1 MNDEIIIKAKADI
14 EVIKHRIYE
23 VRGLR
28 VMLDRDLAELYNV
41 ETRALNQAV
50 RRNIDRFP
58 EDFMFVMTDDEM
70 NAWKSQIVM
79 SNSIR
84 MGMRRPPVVF
94 TELGIAM
101 LSSVLRSETAIQVN
115 INIMRAFV
123 MIRQAVAAW
132 QDTNLKVEQF
142 WGVGEKTAQHLHNMG
157 VFTGKQLRGLT
168 IQQLTTQFGKMGK
181 VLYDFARGIDERPV
195 ITEWVRKSVGCERT
209 YINDLTKKE
218 DMLAELDTLADELE
232 TRLTRNNFKGRTLVL
247 KVKFNDF
254 KQSTHSSSENGVI
267 EHKERIMSL
276 VRQLLDD
283 VDFQQR
289 PVRLLGI
296 TVTNPVE
303 DEVRR
308 GPVQL
313 YIEWPPY
320 PISEKDAE

>member
-1 MNDEIIIKAKADI
+1 MNDEIIIKANADI

-58 EDFMFVMTDDEM
+58 EDFMFVMTEDEM

-123 MIRQAVAAW
+123 AIRHAIGAW
-132 QDTNLKVEQF
+132 QGVNLKVEQLSHK
-142 WGVGEKTAQHLHNMG
+142 VDNLNARVDEILHEQNENNMEMAVQIG
-157 VFTGKQLRGLT
+157 ALNDALDQLRE
-168 IQQLTTQFGKMGK
+168 QPAMP
-181 VLYDFARGIDERPV
+181 R
-195 ITEWVRKSVGCERT
+195 RKIG
-209 YINDLTKKE
+209 YK
-218 DMLAELDTLADELE
+218 
-232 TRLTRNNFKGRTLVL
+232 
-247 KVKFNDF
+247 
-254 KQSTHSSSENGVI
+254 H
-267 EHKERIMSL
+267 
-276 VRQLLDD
+276 
-283 VDFQQR
+283 
-289 PVRLLGI
+289 
-296 TVTNPVE
+296 
-303 DEVRR
+303 
-308 GPVQL
+308 
-313 YIEWPPY
+313 
-320 PISEKDAE
+320 

>member
-1 MNDEIIIKAKADI
+1 MNEEIIIKANADI

-123 MIRQAVAAW
+123 AIRHAIGAW
-132 QDTNLKVEQF
+132 QGVNLKVEQLEHK
-142 WGVGEKTAQHLHNMG
+142 VDNLNARVDEILHEQNENNMEMA
-157 VFTGKQLRGLT
+157 VQINALNDALDQLREKPST
-168 IQQLTTQFGKMGK
+168 
-181 VLYDFARGIDERPV
+181 P
-195 ITEWVRKSVGCERT
+195 RKRIG
-209 YINDLTKKE
+209 
-218 DMLAELDTLADELE
+218 
-232 TRLTRNNFKGRTLVL
+232 
-247 KVKFNDF
+247 F
-254 KQSTHSSSENGVI
+254 KQEN
-267 EHKERIMSL
+267 K
-276 VRQLLDD
+276 
-283 VDFQQR
+283 
-289 PVRLLGI
+289 
-296 TVTNPVE
+296 
-303 DEVRR
+303 
-308 GPVQL
+308 
-313 YIEWPPY
+313 
-320 PISEKDAE
+320 